1 MRESIT
7 LCHFKLQCLGRIVEN
22 ERLTSK
28 LNDALK
34 NMDFAL
40 KVAQTRLDLRNQR
53 PRVEN
58 CRDEAYLGL
67 MNEVQALQDGSTA
80 LLSQLKQA
88 DAVTAELVSTRGKL
102 ELEIMN
108 KRRSIILDRDRGQLL
123 RSYFPSAK
131 ALTGS

>member
-1 MRESIT
+1 M
-7 LCHFKLQCLGRIVEN
+7 
-22 ERLTSK
+22 TSK